1 MKRSLHIE
9 KLFSGVSGGRSPGVF
24 GIPLSLLLIILIA
37 LFCFLVGIY
46 VTLKMTGKRKAIIH
60 SCLDSFRSLGHLLVF
75 KIVSKEIVTVEEKAF
90 EGMIGRIMP
99 DWIFSRRRIIMIFE
113 FSMNFSYDLRDPA
126 FSINA
131 APDGSYWIKMPV
143 PTCDVALKDLFFYDE
158 QKSKFLPLLIPD
170 IVNGALGKSF
180 SPEEKNRLFAEAMEM
195 VRNKA
200 NDLLQKYEQEV
211 QTSAR
216 HNLEGIARSFG
227 ANDVHIQFSDSEAHI
242 ETRLNGEAA

>member
-1 MKRSLHIE
+1 M
-9 KLFSGVSGGRSPGVF
+9 
-24 GIPLSLLLIILIA
+24 
-37 LFCFLVGIY
+37 
-46 VTLKMTGKRKAIIH
+46 
-60 SCLDSFRSLGHLLVF
+60 
-75 KIVSKEIVTVEEKAF
+75 
-90 EGMIGRIMP
+90 
-99 DWIFSRRRIIMIFE
+99 
-113 FSMNFSYDLRDPA
+113 
-126 FSINA
+126 
-131 APDGSYWIKMPV
+131 
-143 PTCDVALKDLFFYDE
+143 KDLFFYDE

-170 IVNGALGKSF
+170 IVNGPLGRSF